1 MTNLSIRQ
9 IIQAIEEFAPT
20 ALQENY
26 DNCGLQI
33 GDPEAMTSGVLLS
46 IDVTEEVVEEAINK
60 NINLIIA
67 HHPLLF
73 KGVKSITGSTCVE
86 RIIIKAIQHQ
96 VAIYASHTCMDNVR
110 EGVNQKIA
118 QKIGLEDTTVLDP
131 VSDKLL
137 KLRVYVPIDYASEIR
152 TALFSAGIGHIGKYD
167 HCSFNAEGEGS
178 FKAGETCSPF
188 RGKIGQLHYEKETC
202 IETVLPAY
210 LKTKAIQLLQKV
222 HPYEEPAFD
231 IISLQN
237 QWEGAG
243 SGLIGKL
250 PSAMDERSF
259 LQHIKETFHLST
271 LKHYPLHNRPIKT
284 VALCGG
290 AGAFLIKQAVNK
302 GADIFLTGEIKYH
315 DYLDYQSQIVLSEI
329 GHYESEQYTKEIFY
343 DIITKKF
350 PTFATY
356 YSMVETNPIN
366 YL

>member
-20 ALQENY
+20 ALQESY

-33 GDPEAMTSGVLLS
+33 GDPEAIASGVLLS
-46 IDVTEEVVEEAINK
+46 IDVTEEVVEEAIK
-60 NINLIIA
+60 KKANLIVA

-86 RIIIKAIQHQ
+86 RIIIKAIQHR

-118 QKIGLEDTTVLDP
+118 QKIGLGNTSVLDP
-131 VSDKLL
+131 SADKLL
-137 KLRVYVPIDYASEIR
+137 KLRVYVPIDYATEIR
-152 TALFSAGIGHIGKYD
+152 MALFAAGVGSIGKYD
-167 HCSFNAEGEGS
+167 HCSFNVEGEGS
-178 FKAGETCSPF
+178 FQAGEGCTPF
-188 RGKIGQLHYEKETC
+188 RGKIGQLHAEREIC
-202 IETVLPAY
+202 IETVFPFY
-210 LKTKAIQLLQKV
+210 LRKKVLSILQKV

-231 IISLQN
+231 IIPLQN

-243 SGLIGKL
+243 SGLIGEL

-259 LQHIKETFHLST
+259 LQHIKETFHLSI
-271 LKHYPLHNRPIKT
+271 LRHSPLHNRPIKT

-315 DYLDYQSQIVLSEI
+315 DYFDYQSQIVLSEI

-356 YSMVETNPIN
+356 YSMVETNPIK